1 MQSSVTVR
9 FSPAAVGAQTA
20 TLTVRSNA
28 TALPSLTVPLTGTG
42 AAVSGP
48 QNVVLSVDDGTFER
62 MVGYPNWDGDAFWV
76 NRLTPT
82 QYPAQLT
89 GIQIYFPAEGD
100 IAPNTQISLVLG
112 THPSGNEDIIAPR
125 MRPAYG
131 RVLQVGRWV
140 DFDVTL
146 DAIESGD
153 FIVGLYASV
162 NGDLKPMALDV
173 TRAAGRSYVSKD
185 GTTYQKAEMAG
196 LGGNFLIRAVVR
208 VGQ

>member
-1 MQSSVTVR
+1 
-9 FSPAAVGAQTA
+9 VGAQTA

-28 TALPSLTVPLTGTG
+28 TAQPSLTVPLTGAG
-42 AAVSGP
+42 AAGAGP
-48 QNVVLSVDDGTFER
+48 RNEELMVDDGTFER
-62 MVGYPNWDGDAFWV
+62 MAGYPDWNGDAFWV
-76 NRLTPT
+76 NRLTPP

-89 GIQIYFPAEGD
+89 RIRIYFPAEGD

-112 THPSGNEDIIAPR
+112 THPSGTGTEDVIIPR
-125 MRPAYG
+125 MRPG
-131 RVLQVGRWV
+131 TGWVRELGKWV

-153 FIVGLYASV
+153 FIVGFYTSV
-162 NGDLKPMALDV
+162 NGGLKPMALDV
-173 TRAAGRSYVSKD
+173 TRSAGRSYVSRD
-185 GTTYQKAEMAG
+185 GATYQKAEMAG

>member
-1 MQSSVTVR
+1 V
-9 FSPAAVGAQTA
+9 
-20 TLTVRSNA
+20 
-28 TALPSLTVPLTGTG
+28 GTG

-48 QNVVLSVDDGTFER
+48 QEIVLSVDDGTFER
-62 MVGYPNWDGDAFWV
+62 TVGYPNWNAEAFWV
-76 NRLTPT
+76 NRLTPA

-89 GIQIYFPAEGD
+89 RIRIYFPAEGD
-100 IAPNTQISLVLG
+100 IAPNTQINLVMG
-112 THPSGNEDIIAPR
+112 THPSATGTEDVITPR

-153 FIVGLYASV
+153 FIVGFYASV
-162 NGDLKPMALDV
+162 NGDLKPMAQD
-173 TRAAGRSYVSKD
+173 TSRSAGRSYVSKD
-185 GTTYQKAEMAG
+185 GTTYQKAERTG
-196 LGGNFLIRAVVR
+196 QGGNFLIRAVVR